1 MAQKMYGTP
10 RKRFSTIFVTSRQLK
25 SCFRTFKQIRFNAF
39 WILFAASEPK
49 TVAFTS
55 SAMKKKFHPAAWILR
70 SRAKPSIALT
80 TLQFPE

>member
-1 MAQKMYGTP
+1 MP
-10 RKRFSTIFVTSRQLK
+10 CR
-25 SCFRTFKQIRFNAF
+25 RTFKQIRFNAF

-70 SRAKPSIALT
+70 SRAKRSSALT
-80 TLQFPE
+80 RLQFPE